1 MNSIR
6 LYKGAMLRNIG
17 NVVCFIIV
25 LMTSHHVTG
34 QAYDVT
40 QLNRMLTIL
49 KNSVYHDIVDIRLE
63 IMDLKMTVEQ
73 IGVGQRNASDESII
87 GQGMTD
93 INPREISDLKNKLSA
108 HESRLNKLFST
119 VNQIQMENSV
129 LKSKVNQVVVE
140 KENKANAE
148 ILRLNAGIETKFDD
162 KFNAL
167 QKKFEET
174 TAVIMKSYKDLKRQ
188 MLDQTN
194 TFSQSVISEQNKL
207 STKIDKADA
216 KIVRLD
222 GEVNK
227 LEVNALVE
235 KRERNELIKN
245 LKAELL
251 QLNAGVETKCDDRVI
266 TLQKRFEETTAVN
279 MVGYKDLETHISDQM
294 NNFSQSLL
302 SEQNKLSTKIDKADA
317 KIVRL
322 DGEVN
327 KLEVNSL
334 VEKKERNELIKN
346 LKDELLQLNAGVETK
361 CDDRV
366 VTLQKRFEET
376 TAVNMAG
383 YKDLETHLKTTID
396 CGDPTPDHGTVNTTV
411 TTYGTVVKISCNN
424 GYVLSGENI
433 IKCNADSGWSAS
445 ATCNLYDCGDPTP
458 DHGTVNT
465 TVTTYGTVVKISC
478 INGYVLSG
486 ENIIKCNAD
495 SGWSAS
501 ATCNLYDC
509 GDPTPD
515 HGTVNTTVTTYGT
528 VVKISCNNGYVLSGE
543 NIIKCNAD
551 SGWSASATCNLY
563 DSAGRQFIFG
573 IPETAFNSPDYI
585 KLYIASKHV
594 SKVYITAPGIGFNQ
608 TITTLANTSTAVVL
622 PNSLETTTGLSNK
635 AVYVEADQT
644 ISIYVMVRD
653 FSSSDGFLL
662 LPISADA
669 REFVVASYEP
679 YRDAYPSEFLIIAL
693 EDSTLIDIQL
703 RTSAGPVIIGGKS
716 YSSGQNVSLK
726 ISRMQT
732 YLVQHEHDLTGTH
745 ITSSK
750 PVSVVSGTRCA
761 FVPHDA
767 SGCDFLVEQ
776 MLPVSF
782 WQREYVCAKLKSRGT
797 NRLRILSSVDGTSVN
812 IGANHIKLNKGE
824 FYEYV
829 NSNDVATPIESNF
842 PVLVLQYAEGGGH
855 DSKLGDPSMITIP
868 SLNGQGAE
876 YFYET
881 ATTLAYHYVSITI
894 RTDQANGLNID
905 GSTVS
910 RSDELKTTINTTEI
924 SVIRLSVTV
933 GKHHIYHV
941 DTYVRFGVIVYGF
954 DYGESYGFPLGLP

>member
-1 MNSIR
+1 
-6 LYKGAMLRNIG
+6 MLRNIG

-279 MVGYKDLETHISDQM
+279 M
-294 NNFSQSLL
+294 
-302 SEQNKLSTKIDKADA
+302 
-317 KIVRL
+317 
-322 DGEVN
+322 
-327 KLEVNSL
+327 
-334 VEKKERNELIKN
+334 
-346 LKDELLQLNAGVETK
+346 
-361 CDDRV
+361 
-366 VTLQKRFEET
+366 
-376 TAVNMAG
+376 AG

-396 CGDPTPDHGTVNTTV
+396 CGDPIPDHGTVNTTV
-411 TTYGTVVKISCNN
+411 TKYGTVVKISCNH

-433 IKCNADSGWSAS
+433 IKCNADSVWSKS
-445 ATCNLYDCGDPTP
+445 ATCNPYDCGDPTP

-478 INGYVLSG
+478 I
-486 ENIIKCNAD
+486 
-495 SGWSAS
+495 
-501 ATCNLYDC
+501 
-509 GDPTPD
+509 
-515 HGTVNTTVTTYGT
+515 
-528 VVKISCNNGYVLSGE
+528 NGYVLSGE

-910 RSDELKTTINTTEI
+910 RSDELKTTINTTE
-924 SVIRLSVTV
+924 VQR
-933 GKHHIYHV
+933 
-941 DTYVRFGVIVYGF
+941 
-954 DYGESYGFPLGLP
+954 

>member
-383 YKDLETHLKTTID
+383 YKDLETHLKTTI
-396 CGDPTPDHGTVNTTV
+396 
-411 TTYGTVVKISCNN
+411 
-424 GYVLSGENI
+424 
-433 IKCNADSGWSAS
+433 
-445 ATCNLYDCGDPTP
+445 DCGDPTP

>member
-396 CGDPTPDHGTVNTTV
+396 CGDPIPDHGTVNTTV
-411 TTYGTVVKISCNN
+411 TKYGTVVKISCNH

-433 IKCNADSGWSAS
+433 IKCNADSVWSKS
-445 ATCNLYDCGDPTP
+445 ATCNP
-458 DHGTVNT
+458 
-465 TVTTYGTVVKISC
+465 
-478 INGYVLSG
+478 
-486 ENIIKCNAD
+486 
-495 SGWSAS
+495 
-501 ATCNLYDC
+501 YDC

>member
-266 TLQKRFEETTAVN
+266 
-279 MVGYKDLETHISDQM
+279 
-294 NNFSQSLL
+294 
-302 SEQNKLSTKIDKADA
+302 
-317 KIVRL
+317 
-322 DGEVN
+322 
-327 KLEVNSL
+327 
-334 VEKKERNELIKN
+334 
-346 LKDELLQLNAGVETK
+346 
-361 CDDRV
+361 
-366 VTLQKRFEET
+366 TLQKRFEET

>member
-383 YKDLETHLKTTID
+383 YKDLETHLKTTI
-396 CGDPTPDHGTVNTTV
+396 
-411 TTYGTVVKISCNN
+411 
-424 GYVLSGENI
+424 
-433 IKCNADSGWSAS
+433 
-445 ATCNLYDCGDPTP
+445 
-458 DHGTVNT
+458 
-465 TVTTYGTVVKISC
+465 
-478 INGYVLSG
+478 
-486 ENIIKCNAD
+486 
-495 SGWSAS
+495 
-501 ATCNLYDC
+501 DC